1 MAIQFLKDTLINGHF
16 SFQESAYTT
25 ITASGNTH
33 TIDLTADTNNYKVTA
48 NNATNTLA
56 FSNLSAKVVGKTG
69 SIIISNPS
77 SVGSLG
83 WAALP
88 ATAYTPGG
96 VAISFDTTSNG
107 IAVISYLVMSANK
120 VLINYVGNF
129 GSYPQ

>member
-1 MAIQFLKDTLINGHF
+1 MAIQFLQDTLINGHF
-16 SFQESAYTT
+16 SFQESAFTSVV
-25 ITASGNTH
+25 ASGNTH
-33 TIDLTADTNNYKVTA
+33 TVDLTADTNNYKVIA

-56 FSNLSAKVVGKTG
+56 FSNLSDKVIGKTG
-69 SIIISNPS
+69 SIAIQNPA

-96 VAISFDTTSNG
+96 VAISFDTSSNG

-120 VLINYVGNF
+120 VLINYVGDF